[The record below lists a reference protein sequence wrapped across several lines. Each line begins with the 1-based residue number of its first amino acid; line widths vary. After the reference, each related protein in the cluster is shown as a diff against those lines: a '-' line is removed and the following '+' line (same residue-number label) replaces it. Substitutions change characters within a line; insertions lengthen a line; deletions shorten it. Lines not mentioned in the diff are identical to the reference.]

1 MTCAVLCKQKNKFA
15 ATASGKEISF
25 TRVNKV
31 PANTGLL
38 LLRNPAEEAATADV
52 PVIASAAAIENN
64 ALVAVSEEI
73 ASLPS
78 VNTEDNST
86 NYILN
91 KPSGKNVG
99 FFLAAGKKVG
109 ANKAYL
115 KVPAGVSAVKS
126 FAEVF
131 GGETDGVEA
140 IENGQWTIDNA
151 VIYNLAGQRL
161 QKLQRGV
168 NIVSGKKVVVK

>member
-15 ATASGKEISF
+15 VTVSGKEISF
-25 TRVNKV
+25 TRVYQV
-31 PANTGLL
+31 PANTGL
-38 LLRNPAEEAATADV
+38 LLRNPAEEAATANV
-52 PVIASAAAIENN
+52 PVIASATLSGEN

-91 KPSGKNVG
+91 KPNGKNVG

-109 ANKAYL
+109 AGKAYL
-115 KVPAGVSAVKS
+115 NVPAGASVKS
-126 FAEVF
+126 FAEIF

-140 IENGQWTIDNA
+140 IENGQLTIDNA

-161 QKLQRGV
+161 QKLQKGV
-168 NIVSGKKVVVK
+168 NIVGGKKVVVK

>member
-1 MTCAVLCKQKNKFA
+1 MRYFANKKNKFA
-15 ATASGKEISF
+15 VTVSGKEISF
-25 TRVNKV
+25 TRVYQV

-38 LLRNPAEEAATADV
+38 LRNPQAEAAAEASV
-52 PVIASAAAIENN
+52 PVIASATLNGEN

-78 VNTEDNST
+78 ENSDGSK

-109 ANKAYL
+109 AGKAYL
-115 KVPAGVSAVKS
+115 NVPAGASVKS
-126 FAEVF
+126 FAEIF
-131 GGETDGVEA
+131 DDETDGVEA
-140 IENGQWTIDNA
+140 IENGQLTIDNA
-151 VIYNLAGQRL
+151 VIFNLAGQRL

-168 NIVSGKKVVVK
+168 NIVGGKKVVVK